1 MKTVP
6 MSGCCAIRLPNP
18 LRPKYG
24 EINRNQRIVV
34 LLEGA
39 GKLPVLFRLFRI
51 PRLQQLS
58 NGGVFLTCPGSDD
71 PRFCPW
77 AKVAAFRR
85 LFARLFRE
93 AIGDTKVLVLIHKTD
108 RFHVSAQLHFANQ
121 LIALGHKQVQVGA
134 TSEEIEGLPEV
145 MAFRTTHGE
154 QSLVG
159 AKQLK
164 SEVLVA
170 K

>member
-1 MKTVP
+1 M
-6 MSGCCAIRLPNP
+6 
-18 LRPKYG
+18 
-24 EINRNQRIVV
+24 